1 LTISYFLSTLKKTEW
16 FFIRIK
22 MRKGERT
29 KEFILEQSAALFNKQ
44 GYASTSLS
52 DIMAATKLE
61 KGGIY
66 NHFANKEALMQEAFL
81 FAVQQVETRYN
92 SLLEDRRDSRSRL
105 HAVLEVFK
113 SFLTDPPV
121 RGGCPMLNAA
131 IEADDALPALRPSV
145 RRALE
150 GWRTAIKGILER
162 GIARGELRRDLDP
175 ESFSSVMLASLEGA
189 VMLSKMYRDPV
200 HIERVLRFLEL
211 QIDGLEVRPYLYA
224 GG

>member
-1 LTISYFLSTLKKTEW
+1 
-16 FFIRIK
+16 

-81 FAVQQVETRYN
+81 FAVQKVEARYN
-92 SLLEDRRDSRSRL
+92 SLLEERADSRSRL
-105 HAVLEVFK
+105 LAVLEVFK

-175 ESFSSVMLASLEGA
+175 EGFSSVMLASLEGG

-200 HIERVLRFLEL
+200 HIERVLRFFEL

>member
-1 LTISYFLSTLKKTEW
+1 
-16 FFIRIK
+16 

-29 KEFILEQSAALFNKQ
+29 KEFILEQSAALFNRQ

-81 FAVQQVETRYN
+81 FAVQKVEARYN
-92 SLLEDRRDSRSRL
+92 HLLEERTDARSRL
-105 HAVLEVFK
+105 RAVLEVFK

-175 ESFSSVMLASLEGA
+175 EGFSSVMLASLEGA

>member
-1 LTISYFLSTLKKTEW
+1 
-16 FFIRIK
+16 

-92 SLLEDRRDSRSRL
+92 TLLEERRDSRSRL
-105 HAVLEVFK
+105 YAVLEVFK

>member
-1 LTISYFLSTLKKTEW
+1 
-16 FFIRIK
+16 

-29 KEFILEQSAALFNKQ
+29 KEFILEQSATLFNKQ

-52 DIMAATKLE
+52 DIMVATKLE

-66 NHFANKEALMQEAFL
+66 NHFANKETLMQEAFL
-81 FAVQQVETRYN
+81 FAVQKVETRYN
-92 SLLEDRRDSRSRL
+92 SLLAERADARSKLR
-105 HAVLEVFK
+105 AVLEVFA
-113 SFLTDPPV
+113 SAITDPPI

-175 ESFSSVMLASLEGA
+175 EGFSSIMLASLEGA

>member
-1 LTISYFLSTLKKTEW
+1 
-16 FFIRIK
+16 

-66 NHFANKEALMQEAFL
+66 NHFANKEVLMQEAFL
-81 FAVQQVETRYN
+81 FAVQQVEARYN

-175 ESFSSVMLASLEGA
+175 EGFSSVMLAALEGA

-200 HIERVLRFLEL
+200 HIERVLRFLEV

>member
-1 LTISYFLSTLKKTEW
+1 
-16 FFIRIK
+16 

-81 FAVQQVETRYN
+81 YAVQQVETRYN
-92 SLLEDRRDSRSRL
+92 TLLEERRDARSRL

>member
-1 LTISYFLSTLKKTEW
+1 
-16 FFIRIK
+16 

-81 FAVQQVETRYN
+81 FAVQKVEARYI
-92 SLLEDRRDSRSRL
+92 SLLEERPDARL
-105 HAVLEVFK
+105 RLYAVLEVFK
-113 SFLTDPPV
+113 SFLTDPPIV
-121 RGGCPMLNAA
+121 GGCPMLNAA

-175 ESFSSVMLASLEGA
+175 EGFSSFMLASLEGG

>member
-1 LTISYFLSTLKKTEW
+1 
-16 FFIRIK
+16 

-92 SLLEDRRDSRSRL
+92 SLLEERRDSRSRL
-105 HAVLEVFK
+105 YAVLEVFK

>member
-1 LTISYFLSTLKKTEW
+1 
-16 FFIRIK
+16 

-92 SLLEDRRDSRSRL
+92 SLLEERRDSRSRL
-105 HAVLEVFK
+105 YAVLEVFK

-175 ESFSSVMLASLEGA
+175 ESFSSVMLAALEGA

>member
-1 LTISYFLSTLKKTEW
+1 
-16 FFIRIK
+16 

-29 KEFILEQSAALFNKQ
+29 KEFILEQSAILFNKQ

-66 NHFANKEALMQEAFL
+66 NHFASKEVLMQEAFL
-81 FAVQQVETRYN
+81 FAIAKVEERYN
-92 SLLEDRRDSRSRL
+92 TLIEERKDARSRL
-105 HAVLEVFK
+105 HAILEVFK
-113 SFLTDPPV
+113 SFITNPPPIK
-121 RGGCPMLNAA
+121 GGCPMLNAA
-131 IEADDALPALRPSV
+131 IEADDALPILRPSV

-162 GIARGELRRDLDP
+162 GIARGELRRDVDP
-175 ESFSSVMLASLEGA
+175 EGFSSVMLAALEGA
-189 VMLSKMYRDPV
+189 IMLSKMYRDPV
-200 HIERVLRFLEL
+200 HIERVLAFLEV
-211 QIDGLEVRPYLYA
+211 QIDSFEVRPHLYA

>member
-1 LTISYFLSTLKKTEW
+1 
-16 FFIRIK
+16 

-29 KEFILEQSAALFNKQ
+29 KELILEQSAVLFNRQ

-52 DIMAATKLE
+52 DIMTATKLE

-66 NHFANKEALMQEAFL
+66 NHFENKESLMQQAFL
-81 FAVQQVETRYN
+81 FAIQKVEARYN
-92 SLLEDRRDSRSRL
+92 TLLEERRDAKSRL
-105 HAVLEVFK
+105 KAVLEVFQ
-113 SFLTDPPV
+113 SFLTDPPI

-131 IEADDALPALRPSV
+131 IEADDALPSLRPSV

-162 GIARGELRRDLDP
+162 GIASGELRRDLDP
-175 ESFSSVMLASLEGA
+175 EAFSSVMLASLEGA
-189 VMLSKMYRDPV
+189 VMLSKMYRDTI
-200 HIERVLRFLEL
+200 HIERVLKFLE
-211 QIDGLEVRPYLYA
+211 QHIDGLESKAFLYA

>member
-1 LTISYFLSTLKKTEW
+1 
-16 FFIRIK
+16 

-29 KEFILEQSAALFNKQ
+29 KEFILEQSAILFNKQ

-66 NHFANKEALMQEAFL
+66 NHFASKEVLMQEAFL
-81 FAVQQVETRYN
+81 FAIAKVEERYN
-92 SLLEDRRDSRSRL
+92 TLIEERKDARSRL
-105 HAVLEVFK
+105 HAILEVFK
-113 SFLTDPPV
+113 SFITNPPPIK
-121 RGGCPMLNAA
+121 GGCPMLNAA
-131 IEADDALPALRPSV
+131 IEADDALPILRPSV

-175 ESFSSVMLASLEGA
+175 EGFSSVMLAALEGA
-189 VMLSKMYRDPV
+189 IMLSKMYRDPV
-200 HIERVLRFLEL
+200 HIERVLAFLEV
-211 QIDGLEVRPYLYA
+211 QIDGFEVRPHLYA

>member
-1 LTISYFLSTLKKTEW
+1 
-16 FFIRIK
+16 

-81 FAVQQVETRYN
+81 YAVQQVEMRYN
-92 SLLEDRRDSRSRL
+92 SLLEERRDARSRL
-105 HAVLEVFK
+105 YAVLEVFK

>member
-1 LTISYFLSTLKKTEW
+1 MVFYKE
-16 FFIRIK
+16 K

-66 NHFANKEALMQEAFL
+66 NHFTSKEALMQEAFL

-92 SLLEDRRDSRSRL
+92 TLLEERRDARSRL
-105 HAVLEVFK
+105 YAVLEVFK
-113 SFLTDPPV
+113 SFVTDPPV

-175 ESFSSVMLASLEGA
+175 EAFSSVMLASLEGA

>member
-1 LTISYFLSTLKKTEW
+1 MCTLKKTEW
-16 FFIRIK
+16 FFIRTT

-81 FAVQQVETRYN
+81 FAVQQVEARYN
-92 SLLEDRRDSRSRL
+92 TLLEERRDSRSRL
-105 HAVLEVFK
+105 YAVLEVFK

-175 ESFSSVMLASLEGA
+175 ESFSSVLLASLEGA